1 VANVLENA
9 AEYNYNA
16 LQTEIRRRFAN
27 GFYLQANYTFQKT
40 LTDAGGTGQTRV
52 DPPLDLFNP
61 HLDYSRADFDQTHIF
76 NLNTIYELPFGRGKA
91 LLNDSNGVVDRIVGG
106 WQITSILRWASGA
119 PISILDTRGT
129 LNRAGR
135 SGRQTASSDLSK
147 GQIKDLI
154 GIFKTP
160 CGIYFINP
168 SVINKD
174 FTTCLGTGRA
184 AEGFGTTPFE
194 GQVFFNNAPGRAGNL
209 ERTFINGPVFFNWD
223 ASLIKN
229 RPIKED
235 LRVQFRIEAFNVLN
249 RTNFFS
255 GDLSISSVNFGR
267 ITSAFA
273 PRVIQLVGR
282 LEF

>member
-1 VANVLENA
+1 
-9 AEYNYNA
+9 
-16 LQTEIRRRFAN
+16 
-27 GFYLQANYTFQKT
+27 
-40 LTDAGGTGQTRV
+40 
-52 DPPLDLFNP
+52 
-61 HLDYSRADFDQTHIF
+61 
-76 NLNTIYELPFGRGKA
+76 
-91 LLNDSNGVVDRIVGG
+91 VGG
-106 WQITSILRWASGA
+106 WQLTSILRWTSGA
-119 PISILDTRGT
+119 PISVLDARGT

-135 SGRQTASSDLSK
+135 SGRQTATSDLSK

-174 FTTCLGTGRA
+174 FTDCTGTGRG

-194 GQVFFNNAPGRAGNL
+194 GQVFFNNAPGKTGNL

-229 RPIKED
+229 IPIKED
-235 LRVQFRIEAFNVLN
+235 LRLQFRIEAFNVLN
-249 RTNFFS
+249 NTNFFS
-255 GDLSISSVNFGR
+255 GDLNVSSVNFGR
-267 ITSAFA
+267 ITSTFA

-282 LEF
+282 IEF